1 MKKKFLL
8 FGVLGL
14 IGVLGTGCK
23 VGETEVISD
32 KEAALQQAVTPYV
45 NNTVIATYKAMA
57 DAGMTLLEQTEAI
70 LDKVEKAEDYT
81 TLMRDAGASW
91 RAMRKYWEQSPC
103 CTMQIG
109 WR

>member
-1 MKKKFLL
+1 MRKKWL
-8 FGVLGL
+8 FIGVLGL
-14 IGVLGTGCK
+14 IGVLGTSCESDTK
-23 VGETEVISD
+23 VISD

-91 RAMRKYWEQSPC
+91 RAMRKHWEQSEAFLFGPLLK
-103 CTMQIG
+103 
-109 WR
+109 